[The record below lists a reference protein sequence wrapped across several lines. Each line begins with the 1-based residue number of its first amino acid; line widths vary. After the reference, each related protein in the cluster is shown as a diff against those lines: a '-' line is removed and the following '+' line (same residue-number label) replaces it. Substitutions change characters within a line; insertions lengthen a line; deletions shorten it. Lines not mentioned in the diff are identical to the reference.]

1 MKKTFIYLS
10 VITFCVFSQFTPSL
24 AAQPVREKKWHVGAD
39 ASMSVVP
46 SFALNKHQQ
55 QYELGLSFGRTL
67 TPFFHLGLGASYV
80 FYSSSADGLPVW
92 INPRLYFSRNVS
104 SVYLDLRLGGMVYS
118 PKKVMNEKLIRAS
131 VGLLSFGELTLGYQ
145 LKEHVM
151 MGIYVNSYGVDEWQ
165 REGKWL
171 EAEQPFAVGLK
182 LGYEF

>member
-1 MKKTFIYLS
+1 
-10 VITFCVFSQFTPSL
+10 
-24 AAQPVREKKWHVGAD
+24 
-39 ASMSVVP
+39 MSVVP
-46 SFALNKHQQ
+46 SFALNKQQQ

-151 MGIYVNSYGVDEWQ
+151 MGLYVNTYGVDVWQ
-165 REGKWL
+165 QEGKWL
-171 EAEQPFAVGLK
+171 EAEQPYAIGLK

>member
-1 MKKTFIYLS
+1 
-10 VITFCVFSQFTPSL
+10 
-24 AAQPVREKKWHVGAD
+24 
-39 ASMSVVP
+39 MSVVP
-46 SFALNKHQQ
+46 SFALNKQQQ

-92 INPRLYFSRNVS
+92 IDPRLYFSRNVS

-131 VGLLSFGELTLGYQ
+131 VGLLSFGEITLGYQ
-145 LKEHVM
+145 IKEHVM
-151 MGIYVNSYGVDEWQ
+151 MGLYVNTYGVDVWQ
-165 REGKWL
+165 QEGKWL
-171 EAEQPFAVGLK
+171 EAEQPYAIGLK